1 MNSVREGNP
10 NNYGEELRS
19 FHMNQWAVVIKEEF
33 DAIGSNG
40 VWVVVVPPKNSHVLH
55 TKWVFKSNTDADGAI
70 ERFKS
75 RLVDYGKEQLLSVD
89 YGLKFAAVMEMSIVK
104 FVLVFSRRW

>member
-1 MNSVREGNP
+1 MNSVREGDLKH
-10 NNYGEELRS
+10 YGEALRS
-19 FHMNQWAVVIKEEF
+19 CHKEKWTGAIEEEF
-33 DAIGSNG
+33 DALVSNG
-40 VWVVVVPPKNSHVLH
+40 VWVVVVPPKDSHVLH
-55 TKWVFKSNTDADGAI
+55 TKWVFKTKTDADGAI